1 MDKETAS
8 TDGNAMIYELKKP
21 RVSEFINFITL
32 LKSNAPKDY
41 SPWLIRL
48 NPAGKDPI
56 EGLSWKSPQGKLTV
70 GQAINYMANGG
81 NIGIAGTSFDN
92 LVNMDCDGGHLKVNE
107 IKQTLC
113 VRSRSRVGIHAFYWN
128 IDTPKIP
135 NIPTDD
141 KGEVRSKWQ
150 FVVCAGSYVPTDP
163 LTICENDRVN
173 AGYYTVEIPQ
183 PPSTLTYNELPNL
196 FKEEYEKVQSAPK
209 RQPSTFKPKA
219 GEKTSA
225 LFNVTAYDVCLGE
238 GGKTDTNGRWYSLF
252 HDSRTEKDMSFSSE
266 GLIQCWRHNCSFNG
280 LQALVVLSGFMS
292 CNEAG
297 SHHTGAGGSS
307 QVIGNDGAIFYAW
320 KYAKERGYIPKDDKI
335 PVRALHYIAE
345 KHLHFKAEKD
355 KPLPRIIYSQVLKI
369 VEEKY

>member
-1 MDKETAS
+1 MNK
-8 TDGNAMIYELKKP
+8 LP
-21 RVSEFINFITL
+21 RVKEFINFITL
-32 LKSNAPKDY
+32 LKSNAQKDY

-48 NPAGKDPI
+48 NTGGKDPI
-56 EGLSWKSPQGKLTV
+56 EGLSWKSPEGKLTI
-70 GQAINYMANGG
+70 GQAINYMATGG

-92 LVNMDCDGGHLKVNE
+92 LVNMDCDGGHIKINE
-107 IKQTLC
+107 IKPTLC
-113 VRSRSRVGIHAFYWN
+113 VRTRSRIGLHAFYWN
-128 IDTPKIP
+128 IDTTKIP

-150 FVVCAGSYVPTDP
+150 FVVCAGSYVTTDP
-163 LTICENDRVN
+163 MTVCESDREN
-173 AGYYTVEIPQ
+173 AGYYTIEISQSPN
-183 PPSTLTYNELPNL
+183 TLTYNELPNL
-196 FKEEYEKVQSAPK
+196 FKQEYEKVQSTPK
-209 RQPSTFKPKA
+209 RQPSTFNPKP
-219 GEKTSA
+219 GEKISA
-225 LFNVTAYDVCLGE
+225 LFNITAYDVCLGE

-335 PVRALHYIAE
+335 PIRALHYIAE
-345 KHLHFKAEKD
+345 KHLHFKAEKN
-355 KPLPRIIYSQVLKI
+355 KLLPSNIYSRALKI